1 MNIYVGYTLLA
12 ILVVAILAGIVALMS
27 SSLKPTLPTNP
38 NDCPNV
44 LLRKGKR
51 LLLMNTQKPKV
62 EGLNPMYF
70 NNLDDYVAY
79 AKQHNTISGQTC
91 PLLFLQQD
99 DDEDED
105 EDEDEEEMPKRAP
118 RPRQAAPRPAP
129 KREPR
134 PAAPRPMPKREP
146 RLAAPMPA
154 PMSTT
159 EVPPVPRSLPNPV
172 PPQPAGQSV
181 TFPFPPTAVQPYI
194 PPTLPTKKSSSS
206 LPEFTQRTPA
216 PYVDA
221 SRDDAPFN
229 QNLYPGFDPMN
240 LYAGVYTT
248 VDAVHYST
256 RGTTPSTPFSDNAMD
271 PNWGGVQYTR
281 AQINSGKY
289 DENMVDTVQYSA
301 PPNTFM
307 IPTMRPLVDPAA
319 GPATQAPLTTLL
331 P

>member
-1 MNIYVGYTLLA
+1 
-12 ILVVAILAGIVALMS
+12 
-27 SSLKPTLPTNP
+27 
-38 NDCPNV
+38 
-44 LLRKGKR
+44 
-51 LLLMNTQKPKV
+51 
-62 EGLNPMYF
+62 
-70 NNLDDYVAY
+70 
-79 AKQHNTISGQTC
+79 
-91 PLLFLQQD
+91 
-99 DDEDED
+99 
-105 EDEDEEEMPKRAP
+105 
-118 RPRQAAPRPAP
+118 
-129 KREPR
+129 
-134 PAAPRPMPKREP
+134 
-146 RLAAPMPA
+146 
-154 PMSTT
+154 MSTT
-159 EVPPVPRSLPNPV
+159 VVPPVPRSLPNPV

-181 TFPFPPTAVQPYI
+181 PFPFPPTAVQPYI
-194 PPTLPTKKSSSS
+194 PPKLPTKKSSSS

-281 AQINSGKY
+281 AQVNSGKY

-319 GPATQAPLTTLL
+319 GPATQAPLTSLL